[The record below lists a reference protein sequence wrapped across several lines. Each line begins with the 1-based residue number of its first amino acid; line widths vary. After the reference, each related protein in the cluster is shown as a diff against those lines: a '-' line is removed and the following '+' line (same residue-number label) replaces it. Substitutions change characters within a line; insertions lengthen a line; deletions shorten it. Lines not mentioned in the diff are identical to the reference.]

1 MKIHGEFTEIHVF
14 YFNANGR
21 KLTINYTEIHVFI
34 LTRIATQID
43 RELFVNTFRSLRN
56 GEDMQKIKFMKIH
69 GKFTEIHV
77 FIITR
82 IATN

>member
-1 MKIHGEFTEIHVF
+1 VNTFRSLRNRGDMQKIKFMKIHGKFTEIHVF
-14 YFNANGR
+14 FKRELPQINR
-21 KLTINYTEIHVFI
+21 K
-34 LTRIATQID
+34 
-43 RELFVNTFRSLRN
+43 LFVNTFRSLRN
-56 GEDMQKIKFMKIH
+56 RGDMQKIKFMKIH